1 MPRSYDLNPVSITHH
16 PTQRIDTAIG
26 KLPPFDIQ
34 QIIDGFLTALK
45 DLTGID
51 LIGIRDFL
59 ENMFGSIDWSNLP
72 DAGDVWQFVVS
83 TFIQPIID
91 IVGQIGDALNAV
103 LAPIFGGIDF
113 NDLPTPAE
121 VWQTVINT
129 LMLPLNL
136 LLGPGSALNAAN
148 LFGRIG
154 MPQLAG
160 GVSLSDLTTAT
171 SNLLDPFTAE
181 SVPTSDGWSFN
192 SGQDAAQVVADGSTK
207 GLWLKS
213 GVIKV
218 EEGQPVNTTVK
229 VKYSG
234 ISSGAGPTI
243 RYVLETYESEDGSG
257 PMVPVVVDAITNP
270 TGTISSP
277 VTLGDTSWD
286 IPVGVQS
293 VRPLLEVDELVTAGT
308 VYWVNTP
315 VFRKTLLGVLS
326 DGLPAAL
333 QKPLDDLQATWDK
346 FKGAAGGTVDDIED
360 ALNGAGQAIR
370 DAIANALGHAGTGH
384 TSANILTY
392 LQNIP
397 QTVVN
402 GLGDLNTLTNQI
414 RDILAGL
421 VVTPIDST
429 VQAIKDWYT
438 GVVGKTQNLTSGGT
452 LPPTSVDS
460 AAGGTSLGQDLLDTW
475 NKIVGGYRR
484 TAATGQ
490 TSADV
495 EEVMM
500 SVGQEILVAQES
512 TITLAN
518 QANAPRNVPLWVSPN
533 RFEEASFPRALL
545 QPVPSIGSGGSGTTG
560 IGSGLTVLDANWNA
574 EERDA
579 VKAHT
584 HSTPSHSHA
593 LSYVKP
599 TFTIPDGTLALTAI
613 TMTQD
618 RLVNV
623 SRFLAGGGTPP
634 STALYIGLYAI
645 DPATGTMTLVYDYGD
660 QKGNI
665 NTGADLYETAL
676 NLPADMLADAGAMF
690 AVGILPVGGSF
701 AVAGV
706 RRQPIVT
713 ASVIYPVAAT
723 ELVSRQS
730 SLPATVDN
738 SSMSHTATHRIWVSL
753 GQAVESIPEDNS
765 PVTLTMT
772 FNVSNTS
779 AWSSPSFQQYG
790 NASSNFT
797 VKDGNIY
804 GGGPTVLFGDVS
816 YVRSA
821 LCLTPVH
828 TNDHM
833 AEITLGTGWDDDA
846 YGYATDR
853 AYVRCNSAGTS
864 GVCLHV
870 DATGGAVRVR
880 IATITNLTSIGTVR
894 ATVSGIA
901 YAVGDRFSIR
911 AVGNVYTAYRN
922 DSPILDGNGDP
933 VAWTDSGN
941 TVPVGKAW
949 RRTAFGS
956 GSRATN
962 GFSHYE
968 PAHIDAFKAADLAA

>member
-1 MPRSYDLNPVSITHH
+1 MPDWALEIPSAPVHQEQ
-16 PTQRIDTAIG
+16 PNQLVRPFTAQQLIEFG
-26 KLPPFDIQ
+26 QELIEQFLRRVVLAVAGSFIPGEASFDQ
-34 QIIDGFLTALK
+34 LRDWAL
-45 DLTGID
+45 
-51 LIGIRDFL
+51 
-59 ENMFGSIDWSNLP
+59 NLP
-72 DAGDVWQFVVS
+72 V
-83 TFIQPIID
+83 
-91 IVGQIGDALNAV
+91 IGDILTKINEVFSA
-103 LAPIFGGIDF
+103 IFGGIDF
-113 NDLPTPAE
+113 TGELPTPEE
-121 VWQTVINT
+121 VWSTVVSTFIN
-129 LMLPLNL
+129 PLINVVEAVAEAL
-136 LLGPGSALNAAN
+136 LTAPLNAAN
-148 LFGRIG
+148 LFGRIALG
-154 MPQLAG
+154 QFG
-160 GVSLSDLTTAT
+160 SGVPIMALTTAVPNELET
-171 SNLLDPFTAE
+171 FTAA

-234 ISSGAGPTI
+234 ISSGAGQTI

-257 PMVPVVVDAITNP
+257 PMVPVVVGSITNP
-270 TGTISSP
+270 SGTVSSP

-293 VRPLLEVDELVTAGT
+293 VRPLLEVDEAVTAGT
-308 VYWVNTP
+308 VFWLNTP
-315 VFRKTLLGVLS
+315 ELFKKLAGPLS
-326 DGLPAAL
+326 EGLPAAIQARIDEFQGL
-333 QKPLDDLQATWDK
+333 LSDLLTNP
-346 FKGAAGGTVDDIED
+346 AAVI
-360 ALNGAGQAIR
+360 
-370 DAIANALGHAGTGH
+370 
-384 TSANILTY
+384 SS
-392 LQNIP
+392 IP
-397 QTVVN
+397 QALVA
-402 GLGDLNTLTNQI
+402 GLTGAVSELNQI
-414 RDILAGL
+414 RDILRGL
-421 VVTPIDST
+421 VVTPINSAIQD
-429 VQAIKDWYT
+429 IKDWWT
-438 GVVGKTQNLTSGGT
+438 ALGGKVQNLTSGGT

-518 QANAPRNVPLWVSPN
+518 QANAPRNVPFWVSPN
-533 RFEEASFPRALL
+533 RFEEVSFPRALL

-560 IGSGLTVLDANWNA
+560 TGSGLSGIDANWNA

-579 VKAHT
+579 VQGHT

-618 RLVNV
+618 RLINV
-623 SRFLAGGGTPP
+623 ARFLAGGGTPP
-634 STALYIGLYAI
+634 STALYVGIYAI
-645 DPATGTMTLVYDYGD
+645 DPATGTATLIYDYGD

-676 NLPADMLADAGAMF
+676 NLPADMLTDAGAMF

-713 ASVIYPVAAT
+713 AAVIYPVAAT
-723 ELVSRQS
+723 ELVSGQS
-730 SLPATVDN
+730 SLPATVDS
-738 SSMSHTATHRIWVSL
+738 SSMNHTSTHRIWVSL
-753 GQAVESIPEDNS
+753 GQAVESIPEDTS

-772 FNVSNTS
+772 FNVADTS

-797 VKDGNIY
+797 VDNGQIY
-804 GGGPTVLFGDVS
+804 GGGPTVFIGDVT
-816 YVRSA
+816 YWRSA
-821 LCLTPVH
+821 LCLTPLH

-833 AEITLGTGWDDDA
+833 AEITLGTGWDNDA

-853 AYVRCNSAGTS
+853 AYVRCNSSGTS

-880 IATITNLTSIGTVR
+880 IATVTNLTSIGTVR
-894 ATVSGIA
+894 VTATGIP

>member
-34 QIIDGFLTALK
+34 QIVDGFLTALK

-51 LIGIRDFL
+51 LTGIRDFL

-91 IVGQIGDALNAV
+91 IVGQIGDALNSV

-218 EEGQPVNTTVK
+218 EEDQPVNTTVK

-234 ISSGAGPTI
+234 ISSGAGQTI

-257 PMVPVVVDAITNP
+257 PMVPVVVGSITNP
-270 TGTISSP
+270 SGTVSSP

-286 IPVGVQS
+286 IPAGVQS

-360 ALNGAGQAIR
+360 ALNDAGQAIR
-370 DAIANALGHAGTGH
+370 DAIANALGHSGTGH

-397 QTVVN
+397 QTVVS

-421 VVTPIDST
+421 VVTPINST
-429 VQAIKDWYT
+429 VQAIKDWFT
-438 GVVGKTQNLTSGGT
+438 GVVGKTQNLTSGGN
-452 LPPTSVDS
+452 LPPANVGSPT
-460 AAGGTSLGQDLLDTW
+460 GGTNIGQDILDTLNGIW
-475 NKIVGGYRR
+475 AGLRGVGSATGKTATDVNAA
-484 TAATGQ
+484 TAATADLITQVSSTAARLDASVSQVIKGGGGGTNDQ
-490 TSADV
+490 FEREDTDLGDDWDWTNVGAGAIATNGKSAYW
-495 EEVMM
+495 
-500 SVGQEILVAQES
+500 A
-512 TITLAN
+512 T
-518 QANAPRNVPLWVSPN
+518 
-533 RFEEASFPRALL
+533 
-545 QPVPSIGSGGSGTTG
+545 SGGSAASEVARNKTFETATNWQNASFVLTEPLNTTSGWMLCGRMNAARDTYVYMFVKKDYREIGYVTSGTPHVLASSADPYDPPPG
-560 IGSGLTVLDANWNA
+560 HKVVAYFGHEIGSEDTFILATPSLGGGLDATSTSPSKGSGFRHMGFGAKVGSASGAQVPPGELELWTGGDSKSPPTVGVYLAA
-574 EERDA
+574 ERSVLAGYATLSNGDL
-579 VKAHT
+579 
-584 HSTPSHSHA
+584 PSG
-593 LSYVKP
+593 
-599 TFTIPDGTLALTAI
+599 FMAI
-613 TMTQD
+613 TRQSDWISFDTSTSTVTVELPGAYHIWATLSMDVAMT
-618 RLVNV
+618 
-623 SRFLAGGGTPP
+623 S
-634 STALYIGLYAI
+634 
-645 DPATGTMTLVYDYGD
+645 
-660 QKGNI
+660 GNSV
-665 NTGADLYETAL
+665 DLRT
-676 NLPADMLADAGAMF
+676 F
-690 AVGILPVGGSF
+690 PVGGSF
-701 AVAGV
+701 DLQLYAP
-706 RRQPIVT
+706 R
-713 ASVIYPVAAT
+713 
-723 ELVSRQS
+723 LV
-730 SLPATVDN
+730 P
-738 SSMSHTATHRIWVSL
+738 
-753 GQAVESIPEDNS
+753 
-765 PVTLTMT
+765 
-772 FNVSNTS
+772 
-779 AWSSPSFQQYG
+779 
-790 NASSNFT
+790 
-797 VKDGNIY
+797 
-804 GGGPTVLFGDVS
+804 GGGV
-816 YVRSA
+816 
-821 LCLTPVH
+821 
-828 TNDHM
+828 
-833 AEITLGTGWDDDA
+833 EIQL
-846 YGYATDR
+846 
-853 AYVRCNSAGTS
+853 S
-864 GVCLHV
+864 GVMYLEAGAQIQLVCGLTGS
-870 DATGGAVRVR
+870 ATKKAIGAFR
-880 IATITNLTSIGTVR
+880 IAKL
-894 ATVSGIA
+894 
-901 YAVGDRFSIR
+901 
-911 AVGNVYTAYRN
+911 
-922 DSPILDGNGDP
+922 SPP
-933 VAWTDSGN
+933 YFA
-941 TVPVGKAW
+941 
-949 RRTAFGS
+949 
-956 GSRATN
+956 
-962 GFSHYE
+962 
-968 PAHIDAFKAADLAA
+968 